1 MGQMQTMS
9 RDFLVLCCDIRYEF
23 RIKQCLVRL
32 CSHFFCREFML
43 YLCYLCLFINFRAQN
58 DFHIRWCSCCL
69 TVTFHIRWCSCCL
82 TVTRMPLMK
91 KGLLNLTVHPRFKW
105 GSGFSIFSCLWK
117 ALWQPRA
124 SIERAPPMRWEK
136 IIHKWIVYG

>member
-1 MGQMQTMS
+1 
-9 RDFLVLCCDIRYEF
+9 
-23 RIKQCLVRL
+23 
-32 CSHFFCREFML
+32 
-43 YLCYLCLFINFRAQN
+43 
-58 DFHIRWCSCCL
+58 
-69 TVTFHIRWCSCCL
+69 
-82 TVTRMPLMK
+82 VTRMPLMK